1 MRSELFLDGTGL
13 QGAYRLLEEHKLL
26 AFEDRYIRAVEEH
39 ALAVGGT
46 FKLVVCMFPAMSQLL
61 LETRHPSIDTA
72 FKRHHLWQEFEI
84 EGWFDEYN
92 RSIVVAHA
100 FIISQSAD
108 AHKILFTH
116 IFSIMEQDTGKPARF
131 HYIRGTGYEIFMADG
146 HGSWVCADMVE

>member
-1 MRSELFLDGTGL
+1 MINKLRSELFLDGTRL

-39 ALAVGGT
+39 ALAGVGT
-46 FKLVVCMFPAMSQLL
+46 FKLVVL
-61 LETRHPSIDTA
+61 
-72 FKRHHLWQEFEI
+72 FKRHHIWQEFEI

-100 FIISQSAD
+100 FIISQSAE

-116 IFSIMEQDTGKPARF
+116 IFSIMEQDTGQPARF
-131 HYIRGTGYEIFMADG
+131 HYIHGTGYEIFMVDG
-146 HGSWVCADMVE
+146 HGS